1 MHCNINFQPP
11 CQGKYCTVT
20 VMSKCSQRPS
30 LPICIKKNPMS
41 YHISH
46 TLCTLQTRYAN
57 LLCLA
62 CSCHK
67 LRQTTYNRK
76 YQLQRTTH
84 KLYCSITQIA
94 SPRLLLYLY
103 HNLFVDKKYEQANRR
118 LGIQTKYT
126 AHLTLTAQRF
136 FSYLN
141 KQNGAQSKFLLITNL
156 THFFMNFFSSLYMFR
171 RSQCSSSG
179 DRIVLIYHLV

>member
-1 MHCNINFQPP
+1 METLSKGEAFMEYSFIIRLLYSYNVTLWIGFICLGIWTSYYREDDNEVSGYIKGGKFLDQLIKYQLLEKDCIPWVWLKCRIFWVQGFCNQEAMHCNINFQPP

-67 LRQTTYNRK
+67 LR
-76 YQLQRTTH
+76 
-84 KLYCSITQIA
+84 
-94 SPRLLLYLY
+94 
-103 HNLFVDKKYEQANRR
+103 
-118 LGIQTKYT
+118 
-126 AHLTLTAQRF
+126 
-136 FSYLN
+136 
-141 KQNGAQSKFLLITNL
+141 
-156 THFFMNFFSSLYMFR
+156 
-171 RSQCSSSG
+171 
-179 DRIVLIYHLV
+179 